1 MRRIDSINK
10 ISSNNVVQSAK
21 SMQVLDEQ
29 SKAYF
34 NFINSLNSQSTRQSY
49 EFCLRKFLSQYNI
62 DLESLLKLP
71 QQDISNLLI
80 RYLVEKK
87 ISKSYKMQIFSAL
100 KHACEMNDVVLNW
113 KKLKKFIKSEKTD
126 NEISGKDRAYTH
138 QEIQK
143 ILGFCDQ
150 RSRTAFLLLASTGM
164 RIGAMHTLKVEDLE
178 KIEDIY
184 KIRVYSG
191 DKEQYFTFC
200 TPECATEI
208 DNYLDF
214 RNRRGETI
222 TGHSYLIVKKFSVQ
236 ISYRAK
242 PFNSRSL
249 QTILEYHIKNSG
261 IREVDHVNPF
271 KRKEVPIL
279 HGFRKF
285 FTTQLVNSK
294 LNPEI
299 REMLLGHKIGLASCY
314 YKPTEQEIFC
324 FLLFL

>member
-1 MRRIDSINK
+1 MRRNDLINK
-10 ISSNNVVQSAK
+10 ISSKNVVASVK
-21 SMQVLDEQ
+21 SMQVIDER
-29 SKAYF
+29 STAYY
-34 NFINSLNSQSTRQSY
+34 NFINSVNSKSTRKSY
-49 EFCLRKFLSQYNI
+49 EFCIEKFLSHYST

-87 ISKSYKMQIFSAL
+87 ISKSYKNQIFSAL
-100 KHACEMNDVVLNW
+100 KHACEMNDVILNW

-150 RSRTAFLLLASTGM
+150 RIRTAFLLLASTGM

-178 KIEDIY
+178 KIDDIY

-200 TPECATEI
+200 TPECAIEI

-214 RNRRGETI
+214 RKRRGETI
-222 TGHSYLIVKKFSVQ
+222 TGQSFLIVKNSVFKLKVSEPSHLTADLYKRYWN
-236 ISYRAK
+236 IILKIVGSK
-242 PFNSRSL
+242 KLITLTHSREKRFLFYMDFASSL
-249 QTILEYHIKNSG
+249 Q
-261 IREVDHVNPF
+261 
-271 KRKEVPIL
+271 
-279 HGFRKF
+279 
-285 FTTQLVNSK
+285 
-294 LNPEI
+294 LN
-299 REMLLGHKIGLASCY
+299 L
-314 YKPTEQEIFC
+314 
-324 FLLFL
+324 

>member
-34 NFINSLNSQSTRQSY
+34 NFINSLNSQSTRKSY
-49 EFCLRKFLSQYNI
+49 EFCIEKFLSHYSI

-71 QQDISNLLI
+71 QQDISNFLI
-80 RYLVEKK
+80 RY
-87 ISKSYKMQIFSAL
+87 
-100 KHACEMNDVVLNW
+100 VVLNW

-143 ILGFCDQ
+143 ISGFCDQ

-249 QTILEYHIKNSG
+249 QTRLEYHIKNSG

-314 YKPTEQEIFC
+314 YKPPEQEIFC